1 MLAEFGGKVHET
13 DHRIAHVIIR
23 EMGPLLDFNIPRR
36 HSAVNGLHHRQDAW
50 RLLPET
56 QDLSSF
62 TWSQREEMP
71 TISGNP

>member
-1 MLAEFGGKVHET
+1 MLAEFEGKVHET

-36 HSAVNGLHHRQDAW
+36 HSTVNGLHHRQDAW
-50 RLLPET
+50 LLLPET

-62 TWSQREEMP
+62 TWSQ
-71 TISGNP
+71 